1 MVFTSNNANH
11 LPRKMR
17 KIKHKLES
25 LKGYIFIT
33 FVLPLTTYVTAAF
46 WTIFFLNKDF
56 VPSATF
62 ALMPSWINHG
72 YHTNGMILVLMD
84 LLFENNSIPPV
95 KSALFGITLL
105 AIVYYSMIGMKI
117 PIPRFFEYL
126 FYTCNFHLISFTT
139 TYTLEMCPCLKTQI
153 FRAKFPP
160 NYLPLQS

>member
-1 MVFTSNNANH
+1 MVFMLSLASNNANH

-105 AIVYYSMIGMKI
+105 AIVYYSI
-117 PIPRFFEYL
+117 FFGIYIL
-126 FYTCNFHLISFTT
+126 FGKWLYIFF
-139 TYTLEMCPCLKTQI
+139 YEMT
-153 FRAKFPP
+153 
-160 NYLPLQS
+160 